1 MNMEK
6 KNYEAPEQKS
16 EKESGSDSTA
26 DQTIFK
32 RGAEAYGQAEQAV
45 SDAYDKTSEK
55 VSETYEKARSY
66 SSDNPG
72 KSILIALGK
81 ELGWGF
87 SWVQARVA
95 RIGCHRPACPTRG
108 QRTLRN
114 RSGLLALTRSVTGK
128 RIQEIGKNA
137 RPESNGGSL
146 CVTMKKARW
155 GVFYFGHWESLSRSY
170 WWCSSCVG
178 APEAVL

>member
-1 MNMEK
+1 MFKFYQEDNMNMEK

-72 KSILIALGK
+72 KSILIALGIGVG
-81 ELGWGF
+81 LGFLLGA
-87 SWVQARVA
+87 SSR
-95 RIGCHRPACPTRG
+95 RS
-108 QRTLRN
+108 RTGR
-114 RSGLLALTRSVTGK
+114 LAQPVVNALSD
-128 RIQEIGKNA
+128 IALEIF
-137 RPESNGGSL
+137 R
-146 CVTMKKARW
+146 
-155 GVFYFGHWESLSRSY
+155 
-170 WWCSSCVG
+170 
-178 APEAVL
+178 